1 MPLGRRARSLARALA
16 RAGAKPAASAGSRTF
31 VRRAGFQ
38 AAQEYAVPMS
48 TPRQEN
54 ADRPSLLKK
63 AVAALILIVVV
74 VVLAKVLLSFL
85 AGILWLV
92 IAVVV
97 IGALLWAL
105 NTLL

>member
-1 MPLGRRARSLARALA
+1 
-16 RAGAKPAASAGSRTF
+16 
-31 VRRAGFQ
+31 
-38 AAQEYAVPMS
+38 MS
-48 TPRQEN
+48 TQGSEKSG
-54 ADRPSLLKK
+54 PSLVQK
-63 AVAALILIVVV
+63 AIAALVLIVVV
-74 VVLAKVLLSFL
+74 LFAAKVIFSFL

>member
-1 MPLGRRARSLARALA
+1 MSIEGYKEPE
-16 RAGAKPAASAGSRTF
+16 KPSII
-31 VRRAGFQ
+31 
-38 AAQEYAVPMS
+38 
-48 TPRQEN
+48 
-54 ADRPSLLKK
+54 KK
-63 AVAALILIVVV
+63 GVAALILIVVV

-97 IGALLWAL
+97 IGALLWAA

>member
-1 MPLGRRARSLARALA
+1 MSTSGYEN
-16 RAGAKPAASAGSRTF
+16 KPAG
-31 VRRAGFQ
+31 
-38 AAQEYAVPMS
+38 
-48 TPRQEN
+48 
-54 ADRPSLLKK
+54 PSLLKK
-63 AVAALILIVVV
+63 FVAALILIVVV
-74 VVLAKVLLSFL
+74 VVLAKVIFSFL

>member
-1 MPLGRRARSLARALA
+1 MSTSSGQEN
-16 RAGAKPAASAGSRTF
+16 KPAG
-31 VRRAGFQ
+31 
-38 AAQEYAVPMS
+38 
-48 TPRQEN
+48 
-54 ADRPSLLKK
+54 PSLLKK
-63 AVAALILIVVV
+63 GVAALILIIVVI
-74 VVLAKVLLSFL
+74 VLAKVLLSFL

>member
-1 MPLGRRARSLARALA
+1 
-16 RAGAKPAASAGSRTF
+16 
-31 VRRAGFQ
+31 
-38 AAQEYAVPMS
+38 MS
-48 TPRQEN
+48 TQGSEKSG
-54 ADRPSLLKK
+54 ASLVQK
-63 AVAALILIVVV
+63 AIAALILIVVV
-74 VVLAKVLLSFL
+74 LFVAKIALSFL